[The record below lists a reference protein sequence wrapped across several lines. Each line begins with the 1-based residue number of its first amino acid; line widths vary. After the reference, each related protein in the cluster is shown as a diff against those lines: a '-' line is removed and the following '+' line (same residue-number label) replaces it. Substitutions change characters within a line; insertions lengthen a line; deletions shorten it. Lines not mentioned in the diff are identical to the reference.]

1 METNPKNSLKLY
13 ADKSGRTSFN
23 YGPAKESD
31 VIEKF
36 VIDCDQGGRITRF
49 PVQLRVSSNPTPE
62 MPALPVES
70 MRPPKGTKV
79 RPALSEEEMTNLSD
93 AELVKRGYLRRPD
106 PKQTEHFDHW
116 KQIVSRPT
124 YIFEPEVVTD
134 NEVRSAKPEGVQQ
147 IVSSTTTSYNWG
159 GVVYPPGQ
167 PTDAPQIP
175 NRWAAVYGRWVT
187 PKVTG
192 LTSSTDTN
200 AKLLIWVGIDG
211 WLTNTVFQGGTGHY
225 VIQGAN
231 GPATDD
237 FLWYQYN
244 PDDLPIGLTR
254 VSLPPGVGPDDIVNV
269 TVRTAAIFPDGSTIE
284 DGNGYID
291 FILRRGHDVWITT
304 ITRGLA
310 GRILGNT
317 SAEWIAERPQF
328 SGVFS
333 NLANF
338 GHISINTSYAS
349 AYADPDPD
357 PTNYYPAEVITPCLM
372 VNMIN
377 PNTGNTLSTTD
388 PHIGKGGTIGV
399 TWRNSS

>member
-1 METNPKNSLKLY
+1 M
-13 ADKSGRTSFN
+13 G
-23 YGPAKESD
+23 
-31 VIEKF
+31 
-36 VIDCDQGGRITRF
+36 
-49 PVQLRVSSNPTPE
+49 
-62 MPALPVES
+62 
-70 MRPPKGTKV
+70 
-79 RPALSEEEMTNLSD
+79 
-93 AELVKRGYLRRPD
+93 
-106 PKQTEHFDHW
+106 
-116 KQIVSRPT
+116 
-124 YIFEPEVVTD
+124 
-134 NEVRSAKPEGVQQ
+134 
-147 IVSSTTTSYNWG
+147 
-159 GVVYPPGQ
+159 
-167 PTDAPQIP
+167 
-175 NRWAAVYGRWVT
+175 
-187 PKVTG
+187 
-192 LTSSTDTN
+192 STDTN

-254 VSLPPGVGPDDIVNV
+254 VSLPPGVGPDDIVYV

-291 FILRRGHDVWITT
+291 FILSPTNGHDNWITS

-317 SAEWIAERPQF
+317 SAEWIVERPQF

-357 PTNYYPAEVITPCLM
+357 PTNYYPDEAVTPCLM

-388 PHIGKGGTIGV
+388 PRIGKGGTIGV